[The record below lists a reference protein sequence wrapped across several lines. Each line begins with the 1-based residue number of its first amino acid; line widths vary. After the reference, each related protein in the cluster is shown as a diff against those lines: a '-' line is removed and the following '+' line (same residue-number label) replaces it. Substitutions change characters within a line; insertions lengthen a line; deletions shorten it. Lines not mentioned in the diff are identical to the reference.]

1 METSPFNPSLPGVR
15 LLQSWIRDHR
25 LLSIDVI
32 GQERLEGRL
41 VWQDSEFLAL
51 EIDGTEG
58 LTLVSRQQI
67 CVIRTIG

>member
-1 METSPFNPSLPGVR
+1 MNPSLPGVR
-15 LLQSWIRDHR
+15 LLQSWIRDRR

-51 EIDGTEG
+51 EIDLAAG
-58 LTLVSRQQI
+58 LTLVSRHQI
-67 CVIRTIG
+67 CVIRLIG

>member
-51 EIDGTEG
+51 EIEGAAG
-58 LTLVSRQQI
+58 LTLVSRHQI
-67 CVIRTIG
+67 CVIRPIG

>member
-1 METSPFNPSLPGVR
+1 METSPLNPSLPGVR

-58 LTLVSRQQI
+58 LALVRRPQI
-67 CVIRTIG
+67 CVIRPIG